1 MTTPLLVTA
10 DETLLEELLRLAAAA
25 GVTPEV
31 APDAGVALRSWA
43 TAPVVLVGLDVAPAL
58 LRLSPPRRPDVHVVV
73 AGPPPD
79 DVFRTA
85 IRVGAQDVVELPR
98 SESWLV
104 EAFAELVEPSLSR
117 GLTLGVV
124 GGCGGAGASVFATAL
139 AQIASASGPTLLVD
153 TDTHG
158 AGLDRLLGLEGDDGL
173 RWEALEQT
181 TGRLGARSLRDAV
194 PRWGALG
201 VLTFGPSRSAALP
214 PFVVREA
221 LAAARRAHE
230 TVVVDLPRWSPAVA
244 DELVAHCD
252 RLVVVTTA
260 TVPAVAAT
268 SRMTA
273 RLPRGARCLVVRGRG
288 VDPRDVARATG
299 VRDVVA
305 MADQR
310 GVDEA
315 IDLGLGPLRGRRGA
329 LARAAGEVLA
339 LDADRAAA

>member
-1 MTTPLLVTA
+1 M
-10 DETLLEELLRLAAAA
+10 
-25 GVTPEV
+25 
-31 APDAGVALRSWA
+31 
-43 TAPVVLVGLDVAPAL
+43 
-58 LRLSPPRRPDVHVVV
+58 
-73 AGPPPD
+73 
-79 DVFRTA
+79 
-85 IRVGAQDVVELPR
+85 
-98 SESWLV
+98 
-104 EAFAELVEPSLSR
+104 
-117 GLTLGVV
+117 
-124 GGCGGAGASVFATAL
+124 
-139 AQIASASGPTLLVD
+139 
-153 TDTHG
+153 
-158 AGLDRLLGLEGDDGL
+158 
-173 RWEALEQT
+173 
-181 TGRLGARSLRDAV
+181 
-194 PRWGALG
+194 
-201 VLTFGPSRSAALP
+201 
-214 PFVVREA
+214 REA
-221 LAAARRAHE
+221 LSAARRAHE

-244 DELVAHCD
+244 DELVARCD